1 VQKEREMM
9 NHVKA
14 ERDQLDDELRKLKA
28 REMQRDQDREAERLS
43 NKDTVRQVDK
53 QREDLRMK
61 LVSVVF

>member
-1 VQKEREMM
+1 MQKEREMM